1 MSHKQAKFL
10 RKIMN
15 ISGENM
21 RNRQYNDTV
30 MRTVMVNT
38 GRIGADGNA
47 IMRPE
52 VRTMRETTG
61 LRKAYQLIKRKG

>member
-1 MSHKQAKFL
+1 MSHKQAKSL
-10 RKIMN
+10 RKTMN

-21 RNRQYNDTV
+21 RNRQYNDNV

-38 GRIGADGNA
+38 GRIDEKGNA